1 MHTNEQ
7 KKKQLIAFKK
17 ARSLLDKIITMAEKD
32 EYCIDIVQ
40 QNLAVIGLLKNA
52 NLQLL
57 DGHLNCCFVNAVK
70 ANDKKKLNSMIEE
83 VLTIVKTA
91 QNK

>member
-1 MHTNEQ
+1 MKTD
-7 KKKQLIAFKK
+7 KKTIISLKK
-17 ARSLLDKIITMAEKD
+17 ARTLLDKIIIMAENDK
-32 EYCIDIVQ
+32 YCIDVIQ
-40 QNLAVIGLLKNA
+40 QNLAVIWLLKST

-57 DGHLNCCFVNAVK
+57 EWHLSCCFVDAIK
-70 ANDKKKLNSMIEE
+70 SNDKKRQHEMVQE